1 MPKYQVTVHGKNFL
15 IDTDGRTAKLGFLTH
30 RYLEAADASAA
41 EYAAVQK
48 VRETERLRQLVR
60 NAPNDPPVM
69 DVDAIVELSAD
80 AELPPDTGFIFYEMN
95 PRRWWQFWRR
105 RE

>member
-1 MPKYQVTVHGKNFL
+1 MP
-15 IDTDGRTAKLGFLTH
+15 
-30 RYLEAADASAA
+30 
-41 EYAAVQK
+41 AVQK

-80 AELPPDTGFIFYEMN
+80 AELPPDTGFTDA
-95 PRRWWQFWRR
+95 
-105 RE
+105 